1 MDRSPATDIAP
12 GNGQGAG
19 MRPSTKAI
27 LLGGVI
33 GATLDIAYAFSFFGL
48 QGVSPVRILQSIAS
62 GVLGAASFTGG
73 NATAALGLLLHY
85 LIAIAAAAVFYTASG
100 WFTWLVRHPILAG
113 IVFGIGV
120 YAFMNL
126 VVLPLSAVPRRPP
139 FMPLAFATDLLSH
152 MFLFGVPIA
161 LCARA
166 GRLAGRRRDV
176 TAA

>member
-1 MDRSPATDIAP
+1 MK
-12 GNGQGAG
+12 
-19 MRPSTKAI
+19 PSMKAI

-33 GATLDIAYAFSFFGL
+33 GATLDIAYAFSFFGW

-73 NATAALGLLLHY
+73 NATAALGLVLHY
-85 LIAIAAAAVFYTASG
+85 MIAIAAAAVFYAASG
-100 WFTWLVRHPILAG
+100 WFKWLVRHPVIGGA
-113 IVFGIGV
+113 VFGVGV

-126 VVLPLSAVPRRPP
+126 VVLPLSAVPRRPS
-139 FMPLAFATDLLSH
+139 FVPLAFATDLLSH

-166 GRLAGRRRDV
+166 ARLAGRRGDV
-176 TAA
+176 AAA